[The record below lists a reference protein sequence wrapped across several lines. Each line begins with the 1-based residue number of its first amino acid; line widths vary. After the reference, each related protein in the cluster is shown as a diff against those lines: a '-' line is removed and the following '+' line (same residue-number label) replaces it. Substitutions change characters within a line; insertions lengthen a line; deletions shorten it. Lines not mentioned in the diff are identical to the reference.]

1 MKRWLTTT
9 LVALSI
15 LAAEPALAQAPT
27 SPPSAQ
33 GQEQVYTIK
42 QFRFESGRMMDDMKV
57 GYVTFGQLNA
67 DKSNAVLLV
76 PGTSSL
82 RHWADNYIGPGKTY
96 DTDKYF
102 IVSVDAIGGGTSSQP
117 KDGLGANFPSYTI
130 RDEVRAQHEM
140 VSAGLGLDHLLAVAG
155 PSMGSFQG
163 VEWGVTYPR
172 FAHGLVLIVPAA
184 RSDNHFKSMVDGMV
198 ALITLD
204 PGYQDGKYTANPTE
218 GIRRAGTL
226 YFPWLYSDAYLETLK
241 TPETYQK
248 ALWAF
253 GDAWASTWDT
263 NAIILRYKAS
273 REHDASIPYGGSM
286 NAALARIT
294 VPVLMLVSLTDRTI
308 PSYLSRELYAGL
320 RDVRWA
326 EIPTIRG
333 HLGGAAP
340 LPDSPEYSFI
350 TAQVRPFLD
359 SLR

>member
-9 LVALSI
+9 LVAFSI
-15 LAAEPALAQAPT
+15 FAAEPVFAQAPT
-27 SPPSAQ
+27 SPPSVQ

-42 QFRFESGRMMDDMKV
+42 QFRFENGRTMDDMKV

-67 DKSNAVLLV
+67 DKSNAILLV

-102 IVSVDAIGGGTSSQP
+102 VVSVDAIGGGTSSQP
-117 KDGLGANFPSYTI
+117 KDGLGADFPSYTI

-140 VSAGLGLDHLLAVAG
+140 ATAGLGLDHLLAVAG

-163 VEWGVTYPR
+163 VEWGVTYPG

-204 PGYQDGKYTANPTE
+204 PGYQDGKYTSNPTE

-273 REHDASIPYGGSM
+273 RDHDASVPYGGNM
-286 NAALARIT
+286 NTALARIT

-359 SLR
+359 GLR